1 MVAWRVFFKLTY
13 GAITVTLFYDAN
25 GVGHEINSPE
35 SMRKAVGDSAGR
47 NVIITDESGQL
58 VSMGQNMHQLEANA
72 QVVKALRAGGAAD
85 ADDKK
90 IQQAAKHHDK
100 MPKVKK
106 VLLINKSLMNTFTK
120 KKPEP
125 LIKSDRGGLHRLLGE
140 LQTYKASIGL
150 I

>member
-1 MVAWRVFFKLTY
+1 MV
-13 GAITVTLFYDAN
+13 LFYDAN

-47 NVIITDESGQL
+47 NVIMTDESGQV
-58 VSMGQNMHQLEANA
+58 VSMGQNMHQLEANG
-72 QVVKALRAGGAAD
+72 QIVKALRAGGAAD

-106 VLLINKSLMNTFTK
+106 VLLINKSLINTFTK
-120 KKPEP
+120 KKPVP

-140 LQTYKASIGL
+140 LQDYKTSAGL

>member
-1 MVAWRVFFKLTY
+1 MV
-13 GAITVTLFYDAN
+13 LFYDAN

-35 SMRKAVGDSAGR
+35 GVRKAMGNSAGR
-47 NVIITDESGQL
+47 DVLITDETGQL
-58 VSMGQNMHQLEANA
+58 VSMGQNMHQLEANG
-72 QVVKALRAGGAAD
+72 QIVKALRAGGAAD

-90 IQQAAKHHDK
+90 IQSAGKSHDK

-106 VLLINKSLMNTFTK
+106 VLLINKSLINTFTK
-120 KKPEP
+120 KKPVP
-125 LIKSDRGGLHRLLGE
+125 LIKSDRGGLHRLLDE